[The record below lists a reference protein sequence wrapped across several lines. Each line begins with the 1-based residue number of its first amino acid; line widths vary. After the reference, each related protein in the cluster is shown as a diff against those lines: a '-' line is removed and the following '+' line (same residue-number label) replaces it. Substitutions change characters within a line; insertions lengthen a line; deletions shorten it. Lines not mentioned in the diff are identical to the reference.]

1 MKDSAATVRT
11 GAKRK
16 RRAAVYIAVLALAV
30 LIGVSL
36 FVQQFRPV
44 AVEVGAPEAVQVEI
58 PIGSTVSQIGKILA
72 DKGIIRSELAF
83 RIVTRLEGYQDSYQA
98 GLYLL
103 SVGSDLKGI
112 MDEITKGSVYKETV
126 RFTIPEGY
134 ELRQIADLLYEKGIA
149 DREEFMKEV
158 KEGSF
163 SYRFIEKIP
172 VRENRL
178 EGYLFPDTYEVF
190 IGETA
195 NSIID
200 RMLGRF
206 EEVAREV
213 GLLDLEGGGMTM
225 DEIVTLASVVER
237 EAGTFEE
244 LPLVSAVFHNRLR
257 IGMNLGS
264 CATVQYVLKERKPR
278 LSTKD
283 TQIDSPYNTYIMPGL
298 PVGPIASPGREAL
311 KAAMEPAESDYLYF
325 VATNEGTN
333 VFSDNYQQF
342 LRDKEKYR

>member
-16 RRAAVYIAVLALAV
+16 KRVAVYIAVLALV
-30 LIGVSL
+30 LLVGVL
-36 FVQQFRPV
+36 QFTQLFRPV
-44 AVEVGAPEAVQVEI
+44 AIPAGAQKAVQVEI
-58 PIGSTVSQIGKILA
+58 PIGSTASQIGRILF
-72 DKGIIRSELAF
+72 DKGLIRSELAF
-83 RIVTRLEGYQDSYQA
+83 RIATRLEGYQDSYKA

-103 SVGSDLKGI
+103 NTGSDLKGI

-134 ELRQIADLLYEKGIA
+134 ELRQIADLLHEKGIA
-149 DREEFMKEV
+149 DREEFMQEV

-163 SYRFIEKIP
+163 SYDFVGEIP
-172 VRENRL
+172 IRENRL

-190 IGETA
+190 VGESA

-206 EEVAREV
+206 EEVAGEI
-213 GLLDLEGGGMTM
+213 GLMDLEDGSMTL
-225 DEIVTLASVVER
+225 DEMVTLASVVER
-237 EAGTFEE
+237 EAGTVEE

-257 IGMNLGS
+257 TGMNLGS

-283 TQIDSPYNTYIMPGL
+283 TQIDSPYNTYILPGL
-298 PVGPIASPGREAL
+298 PIGPIASPGREAL
-311 KAAMEPAESDYLYF
+311 KAALEPAESDYLYF

-333 VFSDNYQQF
+333 VFSSNYQQF